1 MKIALVF
8 LTKNEITG
16 LRAVFDRVP
25 RGIFDEAFVVDGGSQ
40 DGTLEF
46 FRAKGVRVLSQSSPG
61 RGEAFRLAFENSK
74 ANVIVFFSPD
84 GNEDPADLPKFRN
97 YLEKG
102 FDMVI
107 ASRMTRGAWN
117 EEDAQILRFRKWAN
131 LAFGAVANLI
141 WNRSPWVSD
150 TINGYRAITRSCFEA
165 LKPDAKG
172 FTIEY
177 QMTIRAMKKNF
188 KIVEFP
194 TREGSRIGGTTGAKS
209 LPTGLVFLRLLLR
222 EICVGKKF

>member
-16 LRAVFDRVP
+16 LRAIFNRVG
-25 RGIFDEAFVVDGGSQ
+25 RDIFDEVFVVDGGSK

-46 FRAKGVRVLSQSSPG
+46 FKEKGVRVLSQTSPG
-61 RGEAFRLAFENSK
+61 RGEAFRLAFGDSK
-74 ANVIVFFSPD
+74 SDAIVFFSPD
-84 GNEDPADLPKFRN
+84 GNEDPADLPKFQA

-107 ASRMTRGAWN
+107 ASRMMKGAFN
-117 EEDAQILRFRKWAN
+117 EEDTETLRFRKWAN
-131 LAFGAVANLI
+131 LAFGALANLF
-141 WNRSPWVSD
+141 WNRSTWVSD
-150 TINGYRAITRSCFEA
+150 TINGYRAITRSCFDA

-177 QMTIRAMKKNF
+177 QMSIRAMKKNTR
-188 KIVEFP
+188 IAEFP
-194 TREGSRIGGTTGAKS
+194 TREGFRLGGTTGAKS
-209 LPTGLVFLRLLLR
+209 IPTGWVFFKLLAR
-222 EICVGKKF
+222 EVCLGKNF